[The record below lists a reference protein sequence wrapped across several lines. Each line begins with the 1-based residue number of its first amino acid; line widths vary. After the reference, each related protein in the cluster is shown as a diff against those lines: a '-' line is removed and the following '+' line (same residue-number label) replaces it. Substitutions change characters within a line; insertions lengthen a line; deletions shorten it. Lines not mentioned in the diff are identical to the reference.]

1 MPRILIVE
9 DSKKLAASLRR
20 GLEDEGYEAV
30 TTHTGEE
37 GYYLA
42 TTQPPDAVVLDL
54 QLPGRD
60 GLQIL
65 QELRAQGFT
74 RPVLILTARDSVE
87 DRVAGLDGGADDYL
101 VKPFAFAELLARLR
115 VMLRRSRTEREL
127 VLRADT
133 LEMDL
138 LARHVVRDGVEVLL
152 SNREYELLE
161 YLLRHQGEVVTR
173 DMLARDVWKEPA
185 GPMTNVVE
193 VTINALRKKVEKPGG
208 HQLIQTIRGVG
219 YTLRAEPCAS

>member
-30 TTHTGEE
+30 ATHTGEE

-60 GLQIL
+60 GLQVL
-65 QELRAQGFT
+65 QDLRAQGFT

-138 LARHVVRDGVEVLL
+138 LARRVVRDGVEVIL

-193 VTINALRKKVEKPGG
+193 VTINALRKKVEKPGE
-208 HQLIQTIRGVG
+208 HHLIQTIRGVG
-219 YTLRAEPCAS
+219 YTLRVEPCAG